1 MLDLTLIGYGSF
13 SVSDE
18 VPFDAIAPEAQFRGA
33 MVEHDSN
40 SITYRMTDAAWEH
53 VRPRI
58 RDLSQRRV
66 AVVDAN
72 GATVAGLTRPAME
85 YAIVPVPARIPRV
98 SQVEQTSALSLV
110 TDGVLTVRGVN
121 LLGAIAAEY
130 DVVTQSGST
139 LPGTTG
145 QTRFSKGVRILHL
158 VAVPLGPVGNLI
170 GVRFAAA
177 SGAGSVSVKMKRDG
191 EVLIDVVPAAGSDD
205 VTSVVAQL
213 TGSAAASLF
222 VTATALVGT
231 AKVPPTNQ
239 DQTPMMAPQVPR
251 KPYAYLKG
259 GDGGGVAE
267 LNYLVAAESPTNR
280 LRIVAQKGGTPSNH
294 IRVKL
299 VMDQGGNT
307 VVVSGKTITVN
318 RTGST
323 ETIGN
328 LATAINANASAAALV
343 AATAIGSGSLDDSDG
358 YLYGGS
364 GEEPVATVGGAAAA
378 ITGHTDT
385 AMVLAVTAAALVSAG
400 VGNLEEAVIQ
410 VLMGTSQLQ
419 AQATAGGG
427 QALSSV
433 RARVRAAANVN
444 LATPGT
450 TIDGVTMAAGQKF
463 WSDVQTSTS
472 QDGLYV
478 FNGSASAATRAPE
491 VPAGFRA
498 SGLLVSIAEGTDA
511 GKVRQVTNAAGSD
524 VVGTANLASAEVG
537 A

>member
-1 MLDLTLIGYGSF
+1 MLDLTLIGYGNF

-58 RDLSQRRV
+58 RDLSQRRI
-66 AVVDAN
+66 AALNAD
-72 GATVAGLTRPAME
+72 GSTLAGVTRPAME

-98 SQVEQTSALSLV
+98 TQVEQTSALSLV
-110 TDGVLTVRGVN
+110 TDGVLTLRGVN
-121 LLGAIAAEY
+121 MLGSMPAEY

-139 LPGTTG
+139 LPGITG
-145 QTRFSKGVRILHL
+145 QTRFSKGVRIMRL
-158 VAVPLGPVGNLI
+158 VAVPLGPVGNRI

-177 SGAGSVSVKMKRDG
+177 SGAGSVSVKMKLDG
-191 EVLIDVVPAAGSDD
+191 EILIDVVPAAGADD
-205 VTSVVAQL
+205 VTSVVAQIVA
-213 TGSAAASLF
+213 SAAAAF
-222 VTATALVGT
+222 VTATAIVGT

-239 DQTPMMAPQVPR
+239 DQTPMMAQQVPR
-251 KPYAYLKG
+251 KPYAYLKS

-267 LNYLVAAESPTNR
+267 LNFLVATEAPANR
-280 LRIVAQKGGTPSNH
+280 LRIVAQKGGCPSNN

-299 VMDQGGNT
+299 VMSQGGNT

-328 LATAINANASAAALV
+328 LVTAINANATAAALV
-343 AATAIGSGSLDDSDG
+343 VASAVGAGSLGASDG

-364 GEEPVATVGGAAAA
+364 GEEPVATVGGAAAV

-385 AMVLAVTAAALVSAG
+385 GMVLSVAAADLVTAG
-400 VGNLEEAVIQ
+400 VTNLEEAVVQ

-419 AQATAGGG
+419 TQVTAGAG
-427 QALSSV
+427 QALGGV
-433 RARVRAAANVN
+433 RARVRAAANVA
-444 LATPGT
+444 LAAPGAN
-450 TIDGVTMAAGQKF
+450 IDGVAMAAGQKF
-463 WSDVQTSTS
+463 WSDVQTTPS
-472 QDGLYV
+472 QDGLYIY
-478 FNGSASAATRAPE
+478 NGAATPATRAPE
-491 VPAGFRA
+491 VPVGFRA
-498 SGLLVSIAEGTDA
+498 SGLLVSVAEGTDA
-511 GKVRQVTNAAGSD
+511 GTVRQVTNAAGAD
-524 VVGTANLASAEVG
+524 VVGTANLASA
-537 A
+537 AI

>member
-1 MLDLTLIGYGSF
+1 MLDLTLIGYGNF

-33 MVEHDSN
+33 MVDHDSTA
-40 SITYRMTDAAWEH
+40 ITYRMTDAAWEH

-66 AVVDAN
+66 AVVDGN
-72 GATVAGLTRPAME
+72 GATVSGLTRPAME

-98 SQVEQTSALSLV
+98 TQIEQTAALSLV
-110 TDGVLTVRGVN
+110 TNGVLTLRGVN
-121 LLGAIAAEY
+121 LLGSMPAEY

-139 LPGTTG
+139 LPGITG
-145 QTRFSKGVRILHL
+145 QTRFSKGVRIMRL
-158 VAVPLGPVGNLI
+158 VAVPLGPVGNRI

-177 SGAGSVSVKMKRDG
+177 SGAGSVSVKMKLDG
-191 EVLIDVVPAAGSDD
+191 EILIDVVPAAGADD
-205 VTSVVAQL
+205 VTSVVAQIVA
-213 TGSAAASLF
+213 SAAAAF
-222 VTATALVGT
+222 VTATAIVGT

-239 DQTPMMAPQVPR
+239 DQTPMMAQQVPR
-251 KPYAYLKG
+251 KPYAYLKS

-267 LNYLVAAESPTNR
+267 LNFLVATEAPANR
-280 LRIVAQKGGTPSNH
+280 LRIVAQKGGCPSNN

-299 VMDQGGNT
+299 VMDQVGNT

-328 LATAINANASAAALV
+328 LATAINGNASAAALV
-343 AATAIGSGSLDDSDG
+343 AATAIGAGSLNDSDG

-364 GEEPVATVGGAAAA
+364 GEEPVATVGGAAAVV
-378 ITGHTDT
+378 TGHTDT
-385 AMVLAVTAAALVSAG
+385 GMVLTVLAADLVTAG
-400 VGNLEEAVIQ
+400 VTNLEEAAIQ

-419 AQATAGGG
+419 AQVTAGGG

-444 LATPGT
+444 LATPGAN
-450 TIDGVTMAAGQKF
+450 IDGVAMAAGQKF
-463 WSDVQTSTS
+463 WSDIQTTPA
-472 QDGLYV
+472 QDGLYIY
-478 FNGSASAATRAPE
+478 NGAATPATRAPE

-498 SGLLVSIAEGTDA
+498 SGLLVSIAEGTDL
-511 GKVRQVTNAAGSD
+511 GTVRQVTNAAGAD
-524 VVGTANLASAEVG
+524 VVGTDNLASAAV
-537 A
+537 